1 MKVAL
6 SFYIINSNR
15 GEMLMNNSIIK
26 LLADQAEQAEQENNL
41 FVLVAVI
48 IFLLFAALLFIY
60 LASCIIIVKQGTR
73 KIVERFGSYNRTLK
87 EGIHIIF
94 RPFDKIAPVP
104 WNILSISE
112 RDEFDKN
119 IVKNRIP
126 FFNDDQRRD
135 ARAAKRDLGRIDRSR
150 AYVYKRLEKDIRML
164 TREKY
169 IDNNDNVM
177 AAYGDSLDMDKIIRN
192 STGKSMGQVIDGI
205 LDAEN
210 GLQAL
215 EVSYREMGLDAY
227 RADEGLV
234 RELIERD
241 REREALAASVKYYP
255 RHQDPHSRRAG
266 LYPMA
271 ENHIQDFVDLR
282 ERHIDT
288 SNERVRKLFALK
300 LDSDLHFPKGATEA
314 DVLRKNYKILNTTR
328 FSGVNLITKDNASIG
343 ANIVIFFSVTDPFLY
358 YYGVDEPEESLVL
371 LAITTLRNIVSG
383 LTLEEALQARSDI
396 NKQIR
401 EELDIATNN
410 WGIKANRVEV
420 KEFELGYS
428 MQKAMD
434 DVLIAEREK
443 RANILRAEGYRK
455 MKDEQVMAEH
465 IKLRGYET
473 LEEVSRGPANKVFIP
488 SDLSDFITGA
498 HVVADAFAES
508 KKAKEQSQP
517 EEKPV
522 E

>member
-1 MKVAL
+1 
-6 SFYIINSNR
+6 
-15 GEMLMNNSIIK
+15 MNNTIKMFIDNAESTMQIVIFIII
-26 LLADQAEQAEQENNL
+26 
-41 FVLVAVI
+41 FILVAI
-48 IFLLFAALLFIY
+48 LLFIY
-60 LASCIIIVKQGTR
+60 FASCIIIVKQGTR

-112 RDEFDKN
+112 RDAFDKN
-119 IVKNRIP
+119 MARRRIP
-126 FFNDDQRRD
+126 FFNDDRRD
-135 ARAAKRDLGRIDRSR
+135 VRRSEKDLSRLERSR
-150 AYVYKRLEKDIRML
+150 AEIYRKMEKDIRIL

-169 IDNNDNVM
+169 IDNSTNVS
-177 AAYGDSLDMDKIIRN
+177 AAYGNTLDMDRIVYNTTGRKLNEVIEDVLDNEN
-192 STGKSMGQVIDGI
+192 S
-205 LDAEN
+205 
-210 GLQAL
+210 LQAL
-215 EVSYREMGLDAY
+215 EVTYREMGLDAY
-227 RADEGLV
+227 RADESLV
-234 RELIERD
+234 SDLIERD
-241 REREALAASVKYYP
+241 RERQALAASVKYYP

-266 LYPMA
+266 FYPMA

-288 SNERVRKLFALK
+288 SNEKVRKLFALK
-300 LDSDLHFPKGATEA
+300 LDTVLHFPHVGSKKTE
-314 DVLRKNYKILNTTR
+314 DVLNSSTR

-383 LTLEEALQARSDI
+383 LTLEEALQARSII

-401 EELDIATNN
+401 DELDVATNN

-465 IKLRGYET
+465 IRLKGYET

-498 HVVADAFAES
+498 HVVADAFKDASKEPKKEEPKAE
-508 KKAKEQSQP
+508 
-517 EEKPV
+517 
-522 E
+522 

>member
-1 MKVAL
+1 
-6 SFYIINSNR
+6 
-15 GEMLMNNSIIK
+15 MNNSLIRT
-26 LLADQAEQAEQENNL
+26 LAEAAEASETGNNL
-41 FVLVAVI
+41 EIIIAVA
-48 IFLLFAALLFIY
+48 IFLLFILLVFIY
-60 LASCIIIVKQGTR
+60 LASCIVIVKQGTR

-94 RPFDKIAPVP
+94 RPFDRIAPVP

-112 RDEFDKN
+112 RDNYDKN
-119 IVKNRIP
+119 ITRARIP
-126 FFNDDQRRD
+126 FYNDDGKRQLRYQD
-135 ARAAKRDLGRIDRSR
+135 RDLARIERSR
-150 AYVYKRLEKDIRML
+150 ADVYRKMEKDIRML
-164 TREKY
+164 MREKF
-169 IDNNDNVM
+169 IDHSERVSDALSDTLDVESIVFNATGRRM
-177 AAYGDSLDMDKIIRN
+177 ADIIED
-192 STGKSMGQVIDGI
+192 V
-205 LDAEN
+205 LDAEDA
-210 GLQAL
+210 LVAL
-215 EVSYREMGLDAY
+215 EKAYREMGLNSFQ
-227 RADEGLV
+227 ADPSLV
-234 RELIERD
+234 SDLISRN

-266 LYPMA
+266 MFPLA

-288 SNERVRKLFALK
+288 SNEHVRKLFALK
-300 LDSDLHFPKGATEA
+300 LDSELHFPKGSTMVDA
-314 DVLRKNYKILNTTR
+314 LRKDYKIMNAPTR
-328 FSGVNLITKDNASIG
+328 FSGINLITKDNASIG

-383 LTLEEALQARSDI
+383 MTLEEALLARSEI
-396 NKQIR
+396 NKLIR
-401 EELDIATNN
+401 AELDVACNN

-443 RANILRAEGYRK
+443 RANFLRAEGYRRL
-455 MKDEQVMAEH
+455 KDEQVMAEH
-465 IKLRGYET
+465 MKLKGYET

-498 HVVADAFAES
+498 HVVADAFGEA
-508 KKAKEQSQP
+508 KKDQ
-517 EEKPV
+517 EKKDN
-522 E
+522 EDKK

>member
-1 MKVAL
+1 
-6 SFYIINSNR
+6 
-15 GEMLMNNSIIK
+15 MNNSIIK
-26 LLADQAEQAEQENNL
+26 LLADQAAEENNM
-41 FVLVAVI
+41 FVLIAVI
-48 IFLLFAALLFIY
+48 IFVLFAILLFIY

-119 IVKNRIP
+119 MARGRIP
-126 FFNDDQRRD
+126 FFNDNPRRVGRNAERD
-135 ARAAKRDLGRIDRSR
+135 AARLDRVR
-150 AYVYKRLEKDIRML
+150 GGLRRKLEKDIRLL

-169 IDNNDNVM
+169 IDQSENVS
-177 AAYGDSLDMDKIIRN
+177 AAYSDTLDVDRIVYN
-192 STGKSMGQVIDGI
+192 TTGKRVADLVDGVI
-205 LDAEN
+205 DAEN
-210 GLQAL
+210 SLAAL
-215 EVSYREMGLDAY
+215 EQAYREMGLDAY
-227 RADEGLV
+227 RADESLV
-234 RELIERD
+234 SDLIERD

-255 RHQDPHSRRAG
+255 RHQDPHSRRRG
-266 LYPMA
+266 IYPMA

-288 SNERVRKLFALK
+288 SNDKVRKLFALK
-300 LDSDLHFPKGATEA
+300 LESTMSFPKGATYVDA
-314 DVLRKNYKILNTTR
+314 LRKNYKVLNSPTR

-371 LAITTLRNIVSG
+371 LAITTLRNIISG
-383 LTLEEALQARSDI
+383 LTLEEALQARKEI

-498 HVVADAFAES
+498 HVVADAFAET
-508 KKAKEQSQP
+508 KKAKEQQEPKP
-517 EEKPV
+517 EEAKPA

>member
-1 MKVAL
+1 
-6 SFYIINSNR
+6 
-15 GEMLMNNSIIK
+15 MNNSIIK
-26 LLADQAEQAEQENNL
+26 LMADTAEQENKM
-41 FVLVAVI
+41 FVLIAVI
-48 IFLLFAALLFIY
+48 VFVLFAILLFIY

-119 IVKNRIP
+119 MARKRIP
-126 FFNDDQRRD
+126 FFNDVDR
-135 ARAAKRDLGRIDRSR
+135 RAARNTSRDVSRLERSR
-150 AYVYKRLEKDIRML
+150 ALLRKKLEKDIRL
-164 TREKY
+164 LIREKY
-169 IDNNDNVM
+169 IDQSENVS
-177 AAYGDSLDMDKIIRN
+177 AAYADTLDVDRIAMN
-192 STGKSMGQVIDGI
+192 STGSRIADIIDGV

-210 GLQAL
+210 GLLAL
-215 EVSYREMGLDAY
+215 EQAYREMGIDAY

-234 RELIERD
+234 SELIERD
-241 REREALAASVKYYP
+241 RERDALAASVKYYP
-255 RHQDPHSRRAG
+255 RHQDPHSKRRG
-266 LYPMA
+266 VWPMA
-271 ENHIQDFVDLR
+271 ENHVQDFVDLR

-288 SNERVRKLFALK
+288 SNDKVRKLFALK
-300 LDSDLHFPKGATEA
+300 LESTMSFPKASTVVDA
-314 DVLRKNYKILNTTR
+314 VRKNYKILNAPTR

-371 LAITTLRNIVSG
+371 LAITTLRNIISG
-383 LTLEEALQARSDI
+383 LTLEEALQARKAI

-410 WGIKANRVEV
+410 WGIKANRVEI

-455 MKDEQVMAEH
+455 MKDEEVMAEH

-498 HVVADAFAES
+498 HVIADAFQET
-508 KKAKEQSQP
+508 KKANPQP
-517 EEKPV
+517 LPEAPEAPAEEKAS

>member
-1 MKVAL
+1 
-6 SFYIINSNR
+6 
-15 GEMLMNNSIIK
+15 MNNSIIK
-26 LLADQAEQAEQENNL
+26 LLADSADQENKL
-41 FVLVAVI
+41 FILIAVI
-48 IFLLFAALLFIY
+48 IFVLFAILLFIY

-112 RDEFDKN
+112 RDEFEKN
-119 IVKNRIP
+119 MARGRIP
-126 FFNDDQRRD
+126 FFNDGPRKSARGDRD
-135 ARAAKRDLGRIDRSR
+135 AARLDRAR
-150 AYVYKRLEKDIRML
+150 AGLRRKLEKDIRLL
-164 TREKY
+164 TREKF
-169 IDNNDNVM
+169 IDQSENVS
-177 AAYGDSLDMDKIIRN
+177 AAYSDTLDVDRIVYN
-192 STGKSMGQVIDGI
+192 STGRRVADLVDGV

-210 GLQAL
+210 SLSAL
-215 EVSYREMGLDAY
+215 EQAYREMGLDAY
-227 RADEGLV
+227 RADESLISD
-234 RELIERD
+234 LIERD

-255 RHQDPHSRRAG
+255 RHQDPHSRRHG
-266 LYPMA
+266 IYPMA

-288 SNERVRKLFALK
+288 SNDKVRKLFALK
-300 LDSDLHFPKGATEA
+300 LESTMSFPKGATYVDA
-314 DVLRKNYKILNTTR
+314 LRKNYKVLNSPTR

-371 LAITTLRNIVSG
+371 LAITTLRNIISG
-383 LTLEEALQARSDI
+383 LTLEEALQARKEI

-498 HVVADAFAES
+498 HVVADAFGEA
-508 KKAKEQSQP
+508 KKAKAEQP
-517 EEKPV
+517 KEEPKA

>member
-1 MKVAL
+1 MNNTIKMLA
-6 SFYIINSNR
+6 SNSDETIYII
-15 GEMLMNNSIIK
+15 
-26 LLADQAEQAEQENNL
+26 
-41 FVLVAVI
+41 VAVV
-48 IFLLFAALLFIY
+48 IFLLFAVLLFIY

-112 RDEFDKN
+112 RDAFDKN
-119 IVKNRIP
+119 MARRRIP
-126 FFNDDQRRD
+126 WFNDDRRES
-135 ARAAKRDLGRIDRSR
+135 RASERDLGRIERSR
-150 AYVYKRLEKDIRML
+150 ANIYRKMEKDIRLL

-169 IDNNDNVM
+169 IDNSTNVG
-177 AAYGDSLDMDKIIRN
+177 AAFGDTLDIEKIVY
-192 STGKSMGQVIDGI
+192 STTGRKLHEVIDGV
-205 LDAEN
+205 LDSEN
-210 GLQAL
+210 SLQEL
-215 EVSYREMGLDAY
+215 ELTYREMGLDAY
-227 RADEGLV
+227 RADESLV
-234 RELIERD
+234 SDLIDRD
-241 REREALAASVKYYP
+241 RERQALAASVKYYP
-255 RHQDPHSRRAG
+255 RHQDPHSKRAG

-288 SNERVRKLFALK
+288 SNDKVRKLFALK
-300 LDSDLHFPKGATEA
+300 LDADLHFPKGATFVDA
-314 DVLRKNYKILNTTR
+314 VRKNYKVLNSPTR

-383 LTLEEALQARSDI
+383 LTLEEALQARSQI

-401 EELDIATNN
+401 EELDVATNN

-465 IKLRGYET
+465 IRLKGYET

-498 HVVADAFAES
+498 HVVADAFKDAKGE
-508 KKAKEQSQP
+508 KKP
-517 EEKPV
+517 EEK
-522 E
+522 

>member
-1 MKVAL
+1 
-6 SFYIINSNR
+6 
-15 GEMLMNNSIIK
+15 MNNSIIK
-26 LLADQAEQAEQENNL
+26 LLADTAEQENAMFL
-41 FVLVAVI
+41 LIAAIVFVL
-48 IFLLFAALLFIY
+48 FAILLFIY
-60 LASCIIIVKQGTR
+60 LASCIVIVKQGTR

-112 RDEFDKN
+112 RDRFDKN
-119 IVKNRIP
+119 MARSRIP
-126 FFNDDQRRD
+126 FFNDM
-135 ARAAKRDLGRIDRSR
+135 DRSSMR
-150 AYVYKRLEKDIRML
+150 RTNRDVARLERSHSDLRRKLEKDIRLL
-164 TREKY
+164 TREKF
-169 IDNNDNVM
+169 IDQSEQVS
-177 AAYGDSLDMDKIIRN
+177 AAYSDTLDIDRIAYN
-192 STGKSMGQVIDGI
+192 TTGKRVADLCDGV

-210 GLQAL
+210 SLYALDQA
-215 EVSYREMGLDAY
+215 YRSMGLDVY

-234 RELIERD
+234 AELIERD
-241 REREALAASVKYYP
+241 RERDALAASVRQYP
-255 RHQDPHSRRAG
+255 RHQDPHSRRRG
-266 LYPMA
+266 WYPMA
-271 ENHIQDFVDLR
+271 ENHVQDFVDLR

-288 SNERVRKLFALK
+288 SNEKVRKLFALK
-300 LDSDLHFPKGATEA
+300 LDSTMAFPKAATYVDA
-314 DVLRKNYKILNTTR
+314 LRKNYKVLNSPTR

-371 LAITTLRNIVSG
+371 LAITTLRNIISS
-383 LTLEEALQARSDI
+383 LTLEEALQARKEI

-420 KEFELGYS
+420 KEFELGYT

-455 MKDEQVMAEH
+455 LKDEQVMAEH
-465 IKLRGYET
+465 IRLKGYET

-498 HVVADAFAES
+498 HVVADAFGEA
-508 KKAKEQSQP
+508 KKAQKAEQPKE
-517 EEKPV
+517 EEPKA

>member
-1 MKVAL
+1 
-6 SFYIINSNR
+6 
-15 GEMLMNNSIIK
+15 MNNSIIK
-26 LLADQAEQAEQENNL
+26 LLADQAEQENKM

-87 EGIHIIF
+87 EGLHIIF

-119 IVKNRIP
+119 MAKARVP
-126 FFNDDQRRD
+126 FFNDEQ
-135 ARAAKRDLGRIDRSR
+135 ARVSRGTKRDLARVERTR
-150 AYVYKRLEKDIRML
+150 AYIYKRLERDIRL
-164 TREKY
+164 QTREKY
-169 IDNNDNVM
+169 IDNSENVS
-177 AAYGDSLDMDKIIRN
+177 AAFADTLDMDRIIMN
-192 STGKSMGQVIDGI
+192 STGRSLAQVIDDI

-210 GLQAL
+210 SLQAL
-215 EVSYREMGLDAY
+215 ETSYREMGLDAY
-227 RADEGLV
+227 HADDEVV
-234 RELIERD
+234 RELISRD
-241 REREALAASVKYYP
+241 KEREALAASVKYYP

-288 SNERVRKLFALK
+288 ANDRVRKLFALK
-300 LDSDLHFPKGATEA
+300 LDTELHFPKAATMVDA
-314 DVLRKNYKILNTTR
+314 LRKNYKVLNAPTR

-343 ANIVIFFSVTDPFLY
+343 ANIVIFFSVTDPYLY

-396 NKQIR
+396 NHQIR

-498 HVVADAFAES
+498 HVVADAFAET
-508 KKAKEQSQP
+508 KKAKEQQLPEPKP
-517 EEKPV
+517 EEKPA

>member
-1 MKVAL
+1 MH
-6 SFYIINSNR
+6 
-15 GEMLMNNSIIK
+15 MNNIMFK
-26 LLADQAEQAEQENNL
+26 LLAEEAKGKGDFEL
-41 FVLVAVI
+41 FVVVL
-48 IFLLFAALLFIY
+48 IFILFAILLFIY
-60 LASCIIIVKQGTR
+60 LASCIVIVKQGTR

-94 RPFDKIAPVP
+94 RPFDRIAPVP

-112 RDEFDKN
+112 RDRFDANMTKKR
-119 IVKNRIP
+119 VP
-126 FFNDDQRRD
+126 WFNDDDKAMLRSSKRDLRRMD
-135 ARAAKRDLGRIDRSR
+135 SARAAM
-150 AYVYKRLEKDIRML
+150 YKKMDWDVHGQLYNRLQKDIEVQFRSKAL
-164 TREKY
+164 GGSVEFSSQDIT
-169 IDNNDNVM
+169 
-177 AAYGDSLDMDKIIRN
+177 AAFDGSQFATADFVRK
-192 STGKSMGQVIDGI
+192 STGKELPEILEDILSAENSLAELEVQYRSMGIDPYNA
-205 LDAEN
+205 DP
-210 GLQAL
+210 AL
-215 EVSYREMGLDAY
+215 L
-227 RADEGLV
+227 
-234 RELIERD
+234 RELADRD
-241 REREALAASVKYYP
+241 HEREALAASVRYYP

-266 LYPMA
+266 VYAMA

-288 SNERVRKLFALK
+288 SNQKVRKLFALK
-300 LDSDLHFPKGATEA
+300 LDTDLHFPSVGLSKDAK
-314 DVLRKNYKILNTTR
+314 LLSSSTR

-343 ANIVIFFSVTDPFLY
+343 ANIVIFFSVTDPYLY

-371 LAITTLRNIVSG
+371 LAITTLRNLVSG
-383 LTLEEALQARSDI
+383 LTLEEALQARTTI

-401 EELDIATNN
+401 EELDIACNN

-465 IKLRGYET
+465 IRLKGYET

-498 HVVADAFAES
+498 HVVADAFGEAKKENKE
-508 KKAKEQSQP
+508 KKAE
-517 EEKPV
+517 
-522 E
+522 

>member
-1 MKVAL
+1 
-6 SFYIINSNR
+6 
-15 GEMLMNNSIIK
+15 MNNSIIK
-26 LLADQAEQAEQENNL
+26 LLADQAAEENNL
-41 FVLVAVI
+41 FILIAVI
-48 IFLLFAALLFIY
+48 IFVLFAILLFIY

-119 IVKNRIP
+119 MARARIP
-126 FFNDDQRRD
+126 FFNDGPRRSSRGERD
-135 ARAAKRDLGRIDRSR
+135 AARLERARSGLR
-150 AYVYKRLEKDIRML
+150 RKLEKDIRLL
-164 TREKY
+164 TREKF
-169 IDNNDNVM
+169 IDQSENVS
-177 AAYGDSLDMDKIIRN
+177 AAYGDTLDVDRIVYN
-192 STGKSMGQVIDGI
+192 STGKRVADMVDGI
-205 LDAEN
+205 IDAEN
-210 GLQAL
+210 SLAAL
-215 EVSYREMGLDAY
+215 EQSYREMGLDAY
-227 RADEGLV
+227 RADDGLISD
-234 RELIERD
+234 LIERD
-241 REREALAASVKYYP
+241 REREALAASVRYYP
-255 RHQDPHSRRAG
+255 RHQDPHSRRRG
-266 LYPMA
+266 IYPMA
-271 ENHIQDFVDLR
+271 ENHVQDFVDLR

-288 SNERVRKLFALK
+288 SNDKVRKLFALK
-300 LDSDLHFPKGATEA
+300 LESTMSFPKAATMVDA
-314 DVLRKNYKILNTTR
+314 VRKNYKILNAPTR

-371 LAITTLRNIVSG
+371 LAITTLRNIISG
-383 LTLEEALQARSDI
+383 LTLEEALQARKEI

-498 HVVADAFAES
+498 HVVADAFKDREAQKQPLPE
-508 KKAKEQSQP
+508 AKEVKP
-517 EEKPV
+517 E
-522 E
+522 

>member
-1 MKVAL
+1 
-6 SFYIINSNR
+6 
-15 GEMLMNNSIIK
+15 MNNSIIK
-26 LLADQAEQAEQENNL
+26 LLADTAEQENKM
-41 FVLVAVI
+41 FVLIAVI
-48 IFLLFAALLFIY
+48 VFILFAILLFIY

-112 RDEFDKN
+112 RDEFEKN
-119 IVKNRIP
+119 MARKRIP
-126 FFNDDQRRD
+126 FFNDANGR
-135 ARAAKRDLGRIDRSR
+135 KSSRDLARLERSR
-150 AYVYKRLEKDIRML
+150 SEVRRKLERDIRLL
-164 TREKY
+164 TREKF
-169 IDNNDNVM
+169 IDQSENVS
-177 AAYGDSLDMDKIIRN
+177 AAYADTLDIDRIAYN
-192 STGKSMGQVIDGI
+192 STGRKVADLVDGV

-210 GLQAL
+210 SILAL
-215 EVSYREMGLDAY
+215 EQAYKEMGIDVY
-227 RADEGLV
+227 RADESLISD
-234 RELIERD
+234 LIERD
-241 REREALAASVKYYP
+241 RERDALAASVKIYP
-255 RHQDPHSRRAG
+255 RHQDPRSRRRGIYAMG
-266 LYPMA
+266 
-271 ENHIQDFVDLR
+271 ENHVQDFVDLR

-300 LDSDLHFPKGATEA
+300 LDSTMSFPKGATFVDA
-314 DVLRKNYKILNTTR
+314 LRKNYKVLKSPTR

-371 LAITTLRNIVSG
+371 LAITTLRNIISG
-383 LTLEEALQARSDI
+383 LTLEEALQARKEI
-396 NKQIR
+396 NRQIR

-455 MKDEQVMAEH
+455 MKDEQVMQEH
-465 IKLRGYET
+465 IRLRGYET

-498 HVVADAFAES
+498 HVVADAFAET
-508 KKAKEQSQP
+508 KKAKEAEQP
-517 EEKPV
+517 KEEAA

>member
-1 MKVAL
+1 
-6 SFYIINSNR
+6 
-15 GEMLMNNSIIK
+15 MNYNLIK
-26 LLADQAEQAEQENNL
+26 LLADDGSEPGFIIISVII
-41 FVLVAVI
+41 FVLVG
-48 IFLLFAALLFIY
+48 LLLFIY

-112 RDEFDKN
+112 RDAYDKN
-119 IVKNRIP
+119 MARRRIP
-126 FFNDDQRRD
+126 FFNDDRKT
-135 ARAAKRDLGRIDRSR
+135 ARAADRDLARLERSR
-150 AYVYKRLEKDIRML
+150 ANIYRKMEKDIRIL

-169 IDNNDNVM
+169 IDQSENVS
-177 AAYGDSLDMDKIIRN
+177 AAYGDTLDIDRIVYN
-192 STGKSMGQVIDGI
+192 STGRRINEVIQGV
-205 LDAEN
+205 LDAEDS
-210 GLQAL
+210 LQAL
-215 EVSYREMGLDAY
+215 EVAYREMGLDSY
-227 RADEGLV
+227 RADESLV
-234 RELIERD
+234 GDLIERD
-241 REREALAASVKYYP
+241 RERQALAASVKYYP

-266 LYPMA
+266 IYPMA

-288 SNERVRKLFALK
+288 SNARVRKLFALK
-300 LDSDLHFPKGATEA
+300 LDNYMHFDKGATFVDA
-314 DVLRKNYKILNTTR
+314 LRKNYKVLNSPTR

-383 LTLEEALQARSDI
+383 LTLEEALQARTSI
-396 NKQIR
+396 NNQIR
-401 EELDIATNN
+401 EELDVATNN

-443 RANILRAEGYRK
+443 RANILRAEGYKK
-455 MKDEQVMAEH
+455 MKEEQVMAEH
-465 IKLRGYET
+465 IRLRGYET

-498 HVVADAFAES
+498 HVVADAFQET
-508 KKAKEQSQP
+508 KKAKEEVKAS
-517 EEKPV
+517 K
-522 E
+522 

>member
-1 MKVAL
+1 M
-6 SFYIINSNR
+6 
-15 GEMLMNNSIIK
+15 
-26 LLADQAEQAEQENNL
+26 AEEAAQENNL
-41 FVLVAVI
+41 FILIAVI
-48 IFLLFAALLFIY
+48 IFVLFAILLFIY

-119 IVKNRIP
+119 MARRRIP
-126 FFNDDQRRD
+126 FYNDGPRGPRDSTRDVARLERARVALRR
-135 ARAAKRDLGRIDRSR
+135 K
-150 AYVYKRLEKDIRML
+150 LEKDIRLL

-169 IDNNDNVM
+169 IDQSENVS
-177 AAYGDSLDMDKIIRN
+177 AAYGDTLDVDRIVYN
-192 STGKSMGQVIDGI
+192 STGRRVAEMVDGI
-205 LDAEN
+205 IDAEN
-210 GLQAL
+210 SLAAL
-215 EVSYREMGLDAY
+215 EQGYREMGLDAY

-234 RELIERD
+234 ADLIERD
-241 REREALAASVKYYP
+241 REREALAASVRYYP
-255 RHQDPHSRRAG
+255 RHQDPHSRRRG
-266 LYPMA
+266 IYPMA

-288 SNERVRKLFALK
+288 SNDKVRKLFALK
-300 LDSDLHFPKGATEA
+300 LDSTINFPKASTMVDA
-314 DVLRKNYKILNTTR
+314 VRKNYKILNAPTR

-371 LAITTLRNIVSG
+371 LAITTLRNIISG
-383 LTLEEALQARSDI
+383 LTLEEALQARKDI

-498 HVVADAFAES
+498 HVVADAFQD
-508 KKAKEQSQP
+508 KKQEKQPLPEAKEVKP
-517 EEKPV
+517 E
-522 E
+522 

>member
-1 MKVAL
+1 
-6 SFYIINSNR
+6 
-15 GEMLMNNSIIK
+15 MNNSIIK
-26 LLADQAEQAEQENNL
+26 LLADSAEQENKM
-41 FVLVAVI
+41 FVLIAVVVFI
-48 IFLLFAALLFIY
+48 LFAILLFIY

-119 IVKNRIP
+119 MSRRRIP
-126 FFNDDQRRD
+126 FFNDGASGEIARLERDRVLLRR
-135 ARAAKRDLGRIDRSR
+135 K
-150 AYVYKRLEKDIRML
+150 LEKDIRL
-164 TREKY
+164 LIREKY
-169 IDNNDNVM
+169 IDQSENVS
-177 AAYGDSLDMDKIIRN
+177 AAYADSLDIDGIVLN
-192 STGKSMGQVIDGI
+192 STGKRLVEIIDSI
-205 LDAEN
+205 IVAEDK
-210 GLQAL
+210 LIAL
-215 EVSYREMGLDAY
+215 EQSYREIGIDPY
-227 RADEGLV
+227 RADKSLV
-234 RELIERD
+234 DMLAS
-241 REREALAASVKYYP
+241 RERMALAASVKYYP
-255 RHQDPHSRRAG
+255 RHQDPHSRRRG

-300 LDSDLHFPKGATEA
+300 LDSNLHFNHVGESKEAGVLAGA
-314 DVLRKNYKILNTTR
+314 NR

-371 LAITTLRNIVSG
+371 LAITTLRNIISG
-383 LTLEEALQARSDI
+383 LTLEEALQARKEI

-498 HVVADAFAES
+498 HVVADAFGEA
-508 KKAKEQSQP
+508 KKAKQEQQP
-517 EEKPV
+517 KEEPKG

>member
-1 MKVAL
+1 
-6 SFYIINSNR
+6 
-15 GEMLMNNSIIK
+15 MNNTIK
-26 LLADQAEQAEQENNL
+26 MLAESSDDTIKI
-41 FVLVAVI
+41 VVAVV
-48 IFLLFAALLFIY
+48 IFLLFAILLFIY
-60 LASCIIIVKQGTR
+60 LASCIVIVKQGTR

-112 RDEFDKN
+112 RDAFEKN
-119 IVKNRIP
+119 MARRRIP
-126 FFNDDQRRD
+126 WYNDEKRANRRSE
-135 ARAAKRDLGRIDRSR
+135 KDLSRIERSR
-150 AYVYKRLEKDIRML
+150 GEIYRKMEKDIRLL

-169 IDNNDNVM
+169 IDNSTNVS
-177 AAYGDSLDMDKIIRN
+177 AAYGNTLDMDRIVYNTTGRKLNEVIEDVLDNEN
-192 STGKSMGQVIDGI
+192 S
-205 LDAEN
+205 
-210 GLQAL
+210 LQAL
-215 EVSYREMGLDAY
+215 ELAYREMGLDVY
-227 RADEGLV
+227 RADESLV
-234 RELIERD
+234 GDLIERD
-241 REREALAASVKYYP
+241 RERQALAASVKYYP
-255 RHQDPHSRRAG
+255 RHQDPHSKRAG

-288 SNERVRKLFALK
+288 SNEKVRKLFALK
-300 LDSDLHFPKGATEA
+300 LDGDLHFPKGATFVDA
-314 DVLRKNYKILNTTR
+314 LRKNYKVLNSPTR

-383 LTLEEALQARSDI
+383 LTLEEALQARSLI

-401 EELDIATNN
+401 DELDVATNN

-443 RANILRAEGYRK
+443 RANILRAEGYKK
-455 MKDEQVMAEH
+455 MKEEQVMAEH
-465 IKLRGYET
+465 IRLKGYET

-498 HVVADAFAES
+498 HVVADAFKDAKAE
-508 KKAKEQSQP
+508 KKP
-517 EEKPV
+517 EEEPASK
-522 E
+522 

>member
-1 MKVAL
+1 
-6 SFYIINSNR
+6 
-15 GEMLMNNSIIK
+15 MNNSIFK
-26 LLADQAEQAEQENNL
+26 LMADTAEQENNL
-41 FVLVAVI
+41 FILIAVIVFILVAI
-48 IFLLFAALLFIY
+48 LFFIY
-60 LASCIIIVKQGTR
+60 LASCIVIVKQGTR

-119 IVKNRIP
+119 MARRKIP
-126 FFNDDQRRD
+126 FYNDGPRRSRD
-135 ARAAKRDLGRIDRSR
+135 ATRDIARLERTRAQLRRK
-150 AYVYKRLEKDIRML
+150 LEKDIRLL
-164 TREKY
+164 TREKF
-169 IDNNDNVM
+169 IDQSENVS
-177 AAYGDSLDMDKIIRN
+177 AAYSDSLDVDRIVYN
-192 STGKSMGQVIDGI
+192 STGRRVADMIDGI
-205 LDAEN
+205 IDAEN
-210 GLQAL
+210 SLSAL
-215 EVSYREMGLDAY
+215 EQGYREMGLDAY
-227 RADEGLV
+227 RADESLV
-234 RELIERD
+234 SDLIERD

-255 RHQDPHSRRAG
+255 RHQDPHSRRRG

-271 ENHIQDFVDLR
+271 ENHVQDFVDLR

-288 SNERVRKLFALK
+288 SNDKVRKLFALK
-300 LDSDLHFPKGATEA
+300 LESTMSFPKAATMVDA
-314 DVLRKNYKILNTTR
+314 VRKNYKILNAPTR

-358 YYGVDEPEESLVL
+358 YYAVDEPEESLIL
-371 LAITTLRNIVSG
+371 LAITTLRNIISG
-383 LTLEEALQARSDI
+383 LTLEEALQARKQI
-396 NKQIR
+396 NNQIR

-498 HVVADAFAES
+498 HVVADAFQDKKNEKQPLPQAEEV
-508 KKAKEQSQP
+508 KP
-517 EEKPV
+517 E
-522 E
+522 

>member
-1 MKVAL
+1 
-6 SFYIINSNR
+6 
-15 GEMLMNNSIIK
+15 MNNNLIKTLAEGGSDDKIII
-26 LLADQAEQAEQENNL
+26 LIAAII
-41 FVLVAVI
+41 FVLFAV
-48 IFLLFAALLFIY
+48 LVFIY
-60 LASCIIIVKQGTR
+60 LASCIVIVKQGTR

-112 RDEFDKN
+112 RDAYEKN
-119 IVKNRIP
+119 MARRRIP
-126 FFNDDQRRD
+126 FFNDDERRS
-135 ARAAKRDLGRIDRSR
+135 AKVSARDLARLERTRVDL
-150 AYVYKRLEKDIRML
+150 YKKLEKDIRL
-164 TREKY
+164 LIREKH
-169 IDNNDNVM
+169 IDANENVS
-177 AAYGDSLDMDKIIRN
+177 AAYADTLDTDRIVFN
-192 STGKSMGQVIDGI
+192 STGRHISELINDV
-205 LDAEN
+205 LDSQN
-210 GLQAL
+210 GLSAL
-215 EVSYREMGLDAY
+215 EAAYREMGIDAY
-227 RADEGLV
+227 RADDGV
-234 RELIERD
+234 VSELIERD
-241 REREALAASVKYYP
+241 RQRDALAASVKYYP
-255 RHQDPHSRRAG
+255 RHQDRHSRRAG
-266 LYPMA
+266 LYPMQ

-288 SNERVRKLFALK
+288 SNDKVRKLFALK
-300 LDSDLHFPKGATEA
+300 LDGDLHFPKGATFVDA
-314 DVLRKNYKILNTTR
+314 LRKNYKVLNSPTR

-383 LTLEEALQARSDI
+383 LTLEEALQARAQI

-420 KEFELGYS
+420 KEFELGFS

-443 RANILRAEGYRK
+443 RANILRAEGYKK
-455 MKDEQVMAEH
+455 MKEENVMSEH
-465 IKLRGYET
+465 IRLRGYET
-473 LEEVSRGPANKVFIP
+473 LEEVSRGSANKVFIP

-498 HVVADAFAES
+498 HVVADAFKDG
-508 KKAKEQSQP
+508 KKAKEEAP
-517 EEKPV
+517 APVVEVNVEK
-522 E
+522 

>member
-1 MKVAL
+1 
-6 SFYIINSNR
+6 
-15 GEMLMNNSIIK
+15 MNNSIIK
-26 LLADQAEQAEQENNL
+26 LLADSAEQENKM
-41 FVLVAVI
+41 FVLIAVI
-48 IFLLFAALLFIY
+48 IFVLFAIFLFIY

-112 RDEFDKN
+112 RDEYDKN
-119 IVKNRIP
+119 MARKRIP
-126 FFNDDQRRD
+126 FYNDVDR
-135 ARAAKRDLGRIDRSR
+135 RAARNTSRDVARLERSR
-150 AYVYKRLEKDIRML
+150 GELRKRLEKDIRLL

-169 IDNNDNVM
+169 IDQSENVS
-177 AAYGDSLDMDKIIRN
+177 AAYADTLDIDRIAYN
-192 STGKSMGQVIDGI
+192 STGRRVSEIVDGV

-210 GLQAL
+210 SLLAL
-215 EVSYREMGLDAY
+215 EQAYREMGIDAY
-227 RADEGLV
+227 RADEGV
-234 RELIERD
+234 VSELIERD
-241 REREALAASVKYYP
+241 RERDALAASVKYYP
-255 RHQDPHSRRAG
+255 RHQDPHSKRRGVWA
-266 LYPMA
+266 MA
-271 ENHIQDFVDLR
+271 ENHVQDFVDLR

-288 SNERVRKLFALK
+288 SNDRVRKLFALK
-300 LDSDLHFPKGATEA
+300 LDNSISFPKGATFVDA
-314 DVLRKNYKILNTTR
+314 LRKNYKVLNSPTR

-371 LAITTLRNIVSG
+371 LAITTLRNIISG
-383 LTLEEALQARSDI
+383 LTLEEALQARKEI

-498 HVVADAFAES
+498 HVVADAFAET
-508 KKAKEQSQP
+508 KKAKEQP
-517 EEKPV
+517 KEPKAE
-522 E
+522 

>member
-1 MKVAL
+1 
-6 SFYIINSNR
+6 
-15 GEMLMNNSIIK
+15 MNNSIIK
-26 LLADQAEQAEQENNL
+26 LLADTAEQEDKM
-41 FVLVAVI
+41 FVLIAVI
-48 IFLLFAALLFIY
+48 VFVLFAILLFIY

-112 RDEFDKN
+112 RDEYTKN
-119 IVKNRIP
+119 MARGRVP
-126 FFNDDQRRD
+126 FFNDGLTGQTRRLE
-135 ARAAKRDLGRIDRSR
+135 RDRELLR
-150 AYVYKRLEKDIRML
+150 KKLEKDIRL
-164 TREKY
+164 LIREKY
-169 IDNNDNVM
+169 IDQSENVS
-177 AAYGDSLDMDKIIRN
+177 AAFSDTLDVDSIVMN
-192 STGKSMGQVIDGI
+192 STGKHLAEMIDGI
-205 LDAEN
+205 VLAEDKLLA
-210 GLQAL
+210 LQQG
-215 EVSYREMGLDAY
+215 YRMMGIDPY
-227 RADEGLV
+227 RADPSV
-234 RELIERD
+234 VAELSA
-241 REREALAASVKYYP
+241 REREALAASVKYFP
-255 RHQDPHSRRAG
+255 RHQDPHSRRRG

-271 ENHIQDFVDLR
+271 ENHVQDFVDLR

-288 SNERVRKLFALK
+288 SNDRVRKLFALK
-300 LDSDLHFPKGATEA
+300 LDSELYFGHVGESKDFG
-314 DVLRKNYKILNTTR
+314 VLAGSNR

-371 LAITTLRNIVSG
+371 LAITTLRNIISG
-383 LTLEEALQARSDI
+383 LTLEEALQARKDI

-420 KEFELGYS
+420 KEFELGFS

-465 IKLRGYET
+465 LKLKGYQT
-473 LEEVSRGPANKVFIP
+473 LAEVSRGPANKVFIP

-498 HVVADAFAES
+498 HVVADAFGEA
-508 KKAKEQSQP
+508 KKAKAEQP
-517 EEKPV
+517 KEEEKA

>member
-1 MKVAL
+1 
-6 SFYIINSNR
+6 
-15 GEMLMNNSIIK
+15 MNNNLMK
-26 LLADQAEQAEQENNL
+26 LFEAAPAADSENKMFIL
-41 FVLVAVI
+41 IAVIVFVL
-48 IFLLFAALLFIY
+48 FAILLFIY

-112 RDEFDKN
+112 RDEFGKN
-119 IVKNRIP
+119 IARKRIP
-126 FFNDDQRRD
+126 FINDGDRRGTRQT
-135 ARAAKRDLGRIDRSR
+135 ARDVARLERSR
-150 AYVYKRLEKDIRML
+150 NLLRRKLEKDIRLL

-169 IDNNDNVM
+169 IDNSENVS
-177 AAYGDSLDMDKIIRN
+177 AAFSDTLDMDRIVYN
-192 STGKSMGQVIDGI
+192 STGKRVTEVIEGI

-210 GLQAL
+210 GLLAL
-215 EVSYREMGLDAY
+215 EQAYREMGIDAY
-227 RADEGLV
+227 RADEGV
-234 RELIERD
+234 VSELIERD
-241 REREALAASVKYYP
+241 RERDALAASIRYYP
-255 RHQDPHSRRAG
+255 RHQDPHSKRRGVWA
-266 LYPMA
+266 MA
-271 ENHIQDFVDLR
+271 ENHVQDFVDLR

-288 SNERVRKLFALK
+288 SNDRVRKLFALK
-300 LDSDLHFPKGATEA
+300 LDTSLHFPKGATMVDA
-314 DVLRKNYKILNTTR
+314 LRKNYKVLNAPTR
-328 FSGVNLITKDNASIG
+328 FSGINLITKDNASIG

-371 LAITTLRNIVSG
+371 LAITTLRNIISG
-383 LTLEEALQARSDI
+383 LTLEEALQARKEI

-498 HVVADAFAES
+498 HVVADAFAET
-508 KKAKEQSQP
+508 KREKEKEKA
-517 EEKPV
+517 EESAK
-522 E
+522 

>member
-1 MKVAL
+1 
-6 SFYIINSNR
+6 
-15 GEMLMNNSIIK
+15 MNNSIIK
-26 LLADQAEQAEQENNL
+26 LLADSADQQDKL
-41 FVLVAVI
+41 FVLIAVI
-48 IFLLFAALLFIY
+48 IFILFAILLFIY
-60 LASCIIIVKQGTR
+60 LASCIVIVKQGTR

-119 IVKNRIP
+119 MARKRIP
-126 FFNDDQRRD
+126 FFNDVDR
-135 ARAAKRDLGRIDRSR
+135 RAARSTSRDVARLERSR
-150 AYVYKRLEKDIRML
+150 GELRRRLEKDIRLL
-164 TREKY
+164 TREKF
-169 IDNNDNVM
+169 IDQSENVS
-177 AAYGDSLDMDKIIRN
+177 AAYADTLDVDRIAYN
-192 STGKSMGQVIDGI
+192 TTGRRVSEIVDGV

-210 GLQAL
+210 SLLAL
-215 EVSYREMGLDAY
+215 EEAYREMGIDAY
-227 RADEGLV
+227 RADEGV
-234 RELIERD
+234 VSELIERD
-241 REREALAASVKYYP
+241 RERDALAASVKYYP
-255 RHQDPHSRRAG
+255 RHQDPHSKRRGVWA
-266 LYPMA
+266 MA

-288 SNERVRKLFALK
+288 SNDRVRKLFALK
-300 LDSDLHFPKGATEA
+300 LESTMAFPKAATYVDA
-314 DVLRKNYKILNTTR
+314 LRKNYKVLNSPTR

-371 LAITTLRNIVSG
+371 LAITTLRNIISG
-383 LTLEEALQARSDI
+383 LTLEEALQARKEI

-498 HVVADAFAES
+498 HVVADAFAET
-508 KKAKEQSQP
+508 KKAKEEPKP
-517 EEKPV
+517 EEPKA

>member
-1 MKVAL
+1 M
-6 SFYIINSNR
+6 
-15 GEMLMNNSIIK
+15 
-26 LLADQAEQAEQENNL
+26 ADTAEQENKL
-41 FVLVAVI
+41 FVLIAVI
-48 IFLLFAALLFIY
+48 VFVLFAILLFIY

-119 IVKNRIP
+119 MARKRIP
-126 FFNDDQRRD
+126 FFNDVDR
-135 ARAAKRDLGRIDRSR
+135 RAARNTSRDVSRLERSR
-150 AYVYKRLEKDIRML
+150 ALLRKKLEKDIRL
-164 TREKY
+164 LIREKY
-169 IDNNDNVM
+169 IDQSENVS
-177 AAYGDSLDMDKIIRN
+177 AAYADTLDVDRIAMN
-192 STGKSMGQVIDGI
+192 STGSRIADIIDGV

-210 GLQAL
+210 GLLAL
-215 EVSYREMGLDAY
+215 EQAYREMGIDAY

-234 RELIERD
+234 SELIERD
-241 REREALAASVKYYP
+241 RERDALAASVKYYP
-255 RHQDPHSRRAG
+255 RHQDPHSKRRG
-266 LYPMA
+266 VWPMA
-271 ENHIQDFVDLR
+271 ENHVQDFVDLR

-288 SNERVRKLFALK
+288 SNDKVRKLFALK
-300 LDSDLHFPKGATEA
+300 LESTMSFPKASTVVDA
-314 DVLRKNYKILNTTR
+314 VRKNYKILNAPTR

-371 LAITTLRNIVSG
+371 LAITTLRNIISG
-383 LTLEEALQARSDI
+383 LTLEEALQARKAI

-410 WGIKANRVEV
+410 WGIKANRVEI

-498 HVVADAFAES
+498 HVIADAFQET
-508 KKAKEQSQP
+508 KKANPQP
-517 EEKPV
+517 LPEAPEAPAEEKAS

>member
-1 MKVAL
+1 
-6 SFYIINSNR
+6 
-15 GEMLMNNSIIK
+15 MNNSIIK
-26 LLADQAEQAEQENNL
+26 LLAEEAAEENNLFILIAVIL
-41 FVLVAVI
+41 FVLVAI
-48 IFLLFAALLFIY
+48 LLFIY

-119 IVKNRIP
+119 MARKRIP
-126 FFNDDQRRD
+126 FFNDARPRRGD
-135 ARAAKRDLGRIDRSR
+135 ATRDIARLERARAGLRRK
-150 AYVYKRLEKDIRML
+150 LEKDIRL
-164 TREKY
+164 QTREKF
-169 IDNNDNVM
+169 IDQSENVS
-177 AAYGDSLDMDKIIRN
+177 AAYGDTLDVDRIVYN
-192 STGKSMGQVIDGI
+192 STGRRVADLIDGI
-205 LDAEN
+205 IDANSSLDA
-210 GLQAL
+210 L
-215 EVSYREMGLDAY
+215 EQSYREMGLDSY
-227 RADEGLV
+227 RADESLV
-234 RELIERD
+234 ADLIERD

-255 RHQDPHSRRAG
+255 RHQDPHSKRRG

-271 ENHIQDFVDLR
+271 ENHVQDFVDLR

-288 SNERVRKLFALK
+288 SNDKVRKLFALK
-300 LDSDLHFPKGATEA
+300 LESTMSFPKAATYVDA
-314 DVLRKNYKILNTTR
+314 LRKNYKVLNSPTR

-371 LAITTLRNIVSG
+371 LAITTLRNIISG
-383 LTLEEALQARSDI
+383 LTLEEALQARKEI

-455 MKDEQVMAEH
+455 MKDEEVMAEH

-498 HVVADAFAES
+498 HVVADAFGEA
-508 KKAKEQSQP
+508 KKAKQEP
-517 EEKPV
+517 LPEPEVKEEKA

>member
-1 MKVAL
+1 
-6 SFYIINSNR
+6 
-15 GEMLMNNSIIK
+15 MNNVIK
-26 LLADQAEQAEQENNL
+26 ILADNSDDT
-41 FVLVAVI
+41 VKIIIAVV
-48 IFLLFAALLFIY
+48 IFLLFAVLLFIY
-60 LASCIIIVKQGTR
+60 LASCIVIVKQGTR

-112 RDEFDKN
+112 RDAFDKN
-119 IVKNRIP
+119 MVRRRIP
-126 FFNDDQRRD
+126 WYNDEK
-135 ARAAKRDLGRIDRSR
+135 RADRLAEKDLSRIERSR
-150 AYVYKRLEKDIRML
+150 GDIYRKMEKDIRLL

-169 IDNNDNVM
+169 IDNSTNVS
-177 AAYGDSLDMDKIIRN
+177 AALGDTLDMDRIVYNTTGRKLNEVIEGVLDNEN
-192 STGKSMGQVIDGI
+192 S
-205 LDAEN
+205 
-210 GLQAL
+210 LQAL
-215 EVSYREMGLDAY
+215 ELTYREMGLDVY
-227 RADEGLV
+227 RADEGLISD
-234 RELIERD
+234 LIERD
-241 REREALAASVKYYP
+241 RERQALAASVKYYP
-255 RHQDPHSRRAG
+255 RHQDPHSKRAG

-288 SNERVRKLFALK
+288 SNDKVRKLFALK
-300 LDSDLHFPKGATEA
+300 LDGDLHFPKGATFVDA
-314 DVLRKNYKILNTTR
+314 LRKNYKVLNSPTR

-383 LTLEEALQARSDI
+383 LTLEEALQARSQI

-401 EELDIATNN
+401 EELDVATNN

-465 IKLRGYET
+465 IKLKGYET

-498 HVVADAFAES
+498 HVVADAFKDAS
-508 KKAKEQSQP
+508 KEPKKE
-517 EEKPV
+517 EEKASN
-522 E
+522 

>member
-1 MKVAL
+1 
-6 SFYIINSNR
+6 
-15 GEMLMNNSIIK
+15 MNNSIIK
-26 LLADQAEQAEQENNL
+26 LLADQAAEENNMFIL
-41 FVLVAVI
+41 IAVI
-48 IFLLFAALLFIY
+48 IFVLFAILLFIY
-60 LASCIIIVKQGTR
+60 LASCIVIVKQGTR

-119 IVKNRIP
+119 MARARIP
-126 FFNDDQRRD
+126 FFNDGPRRSSRGERD
-135 ARAAKRDLGRIDRSR
+135 AARLERARSGLR
-150 AYVYKRLEKDIRML
+150 RKLEKDIRLL
-164 TREKY
+164 TREKF
-169 IDNNDNVM
+169 IDQSENVS
-177 AAYGDSLDMDKIIRN
+177 AAYGDTLDVDRIVYN
-192 STGKSMGQVIDGI
+192 STGKRVADMVDGI
-205 LDAEN
+205 IDAEN
-210 GLQAL
+210 SLAAL
-215 EVSYREMGLDAY
+215 EQSYREMGLDAY
-227 RADEGLV
+227 RADDGLISD
-234 RELIERD
+234 LIERD
-241 REREALAASVKYYP
+241 REREALAASVRYYP
-255 RHQDPHSRRAG
+255 RHQDPHSRRRG
-266 LYPMA
+266 VYPMA
-271 ENHIQDFVDLR
+271 ENHVQDFVDLR

-288 SNERVRKLFALK
+288 SNDKVRKLFALK
-300 LDSDLHFPKGATEA
+300 LESTMSFPKAATMVDA
-314 DVLRKNYKILNTTR
+314 VRKNYKILNAPTR

-371 LAITTLRNIVSG
+371 LAITTLRNIISG
-383 LTLEEALQARSDI
+383 LTLEEALQARKEI

-498 HVVADAFAES
+498 HVVADAFKDKEAQKQPLPE
-508 KKAKEQSQP
+508 AKEVKP
-517 EEKPV
+517 E
-522 E
+522 

>member
-1 MKVAL
+1 MNHNLIRTLA
-6 SFYIINSNR
+6 SG
-15 GEMLMNNSIIK
+15 GEG
-26 LLADQAEQAEQENNL
+26 EQNL
-41 FVLVAVI
+41 FILIAAI
-48 IFLLFAALLFIY
+48 IFVLIVVLLFIY

-94 RPFDKIAPVP
+94 RPFGKIAPVP

-112 RDEFDKN
+112 RDAFEKN
-119 IVKNRIP
+119 MARRRIP
-126 FFNDDQRRD
+126 FFNDDERRS
-135 ARAAKRDLGRIDRSR
+135 AKVTARDLSRIERSR
-150 AYVYKRLEKDIRML
+150 GELYKKLERDIRML
-164 TREKY
+164 IREKY
-169 IDNNDNVM
+169 IDHNENVS
-177 AAYGDSLDMDKIIRN
+177 AAYADSLDINAIVEK
-192 STGKSMGQVIDGI
+192 STGRRISELINDI
-205 LDAEN
+205 LDAQN
-210 GLQAL
+210 GLSAL
-215 EVSYREMGLDAY
+215 EASYRELGIDVY
-227 RADEGLV
+227 RANDMV
-234 RELIERD
+234 IDELIERD
-241 REREALAASVKYYP
+241 RQRDALAASVKYYP
-255 RHQDPHSRRAG
+255 RHQDRHSRRAG
-266 LYPMA
+266 LYPMQ

-288 SNERVRKLFALK
+288 SNDKVRKLFALK
-300 LDSDLHFPKGATEA
+300 LDGDLHFPKGATFVDA
-314 DVLRKNYKILNTTR
+314 LRKNYKVLNSPTR

-383 LTLEEALQARSDI
+383 LTLEEALQARAQI

-455 MKDEQVMAEH
+455 MKDENVMTEH
-465 IKLRGYET
+465 IRLRGYET
-473 LEEVSRGPANKVFIP
+473 LEEVSRGSANKVFIP

-498 HVVADAFAES
+498 HVVADAFKDA
-508 KKAKEQSQP
+508 KK
-517 EEKPV
+517 EEKPASSPVV
-522 E
+522 EVNVEKK

>member
-1 MKVAL
+1 
-6 SFYIINSNR
+6 
-15 GEMLMNNSIIK
+15 MNNSIIK
-26 LLADQAEQAEQENNL
+26 LLADSAEQENKM
-41 FVLVAVI
+41 FVLIAVVVFI
-48 IFLLFAALLFIY
+48 LFAILLFIY

-119 IVKNRIP
+119 MSRRRIP
-126 FFNDDQRRD
+126 FFNDGASGEVARLERDRVLLRR
-135 ARAAKRDLGRIDRSR
+135 K
-150 AYVYKRLEKDIRML
+150 LEKDIRL
-164 TREKY
+164 LIREKY
-169 IDNNDNVM
+169 IDQSENVS
-177 AAYGDSLDMDKIIRN
+177 AAYADSLDIDGIVLN
-192 STGKSMGQVIDGI
+192 STGKRLASIIDSI
-205 LDAEN
+205 IVAEDK
-210 GLQAL
+210 LLAL
-215 EVSYREMGLDAY
+215 EQSYREIGIDPY
-227 RADEGLV
+227 RADKGLV
-234 RELIERD
+234 DMLAS
-241 REREALAASVKYYP
+241 RERMALAASVKYYP
-255 RHQDPHSRRAG
+255 RHQDPHSRRRG

-288 SNERVRKLFALK
+288 SNDRVRKLFALK
-300 LDSDLHFPKGATEA
+300 LDSSLHFDHVGESKEGGVLAGA
-314 DVLRKNYKILNTTR
+314 NR

-371 LAITTLRNIVSG
+371 LAITTLRNIISG
-383 LTLEEALQARSDI
+383 LTLEEALQARKEI

-420 KEFELGYS
+420 KEFELGFS
-428 MQKAMD
+428 MQRAMD

-465 IKLRGYET
+465 LKLKGYET

-498 HVVADAFAES
+498 HVVADAFGEA
-508 KKAKEQSQP
+508 KKAKQEQQP
-517 EEKPV
+517 KEEPKG